1 MSSTDYDD
9 ESIYVKSI
17 PSFQNLNT
25 YNDYSVQPSPNDVR
39 MAIYPTWGGAGYGT
53 LSHSVPRSETKDC
66 DYFSLGNAYQ
76 SSYPCTERCST
87 KVGYTK

>member
-25 YNDYSVQPSPNDVR
+25 YNDYSVQPSPNDFRV
-39 MAIYPTWGGAGYGT
+39 AIYPQWGGAG
-53 LSHSVPRSETKDC
+53 
-66 DYFSLGNAYQ
+66 
-76 SSYPCTERCST
+76 
-87 KVGYTK
+87 